1 MGLLRTFVINWSG
14 AIRIGSVVL
23 LLAAVFLILQSIP
36 LSEIRG
42 PLADW
47 VNSQGWAG
55 PLIFGLIYFL
65 AAVLL
70 LPASVFTVLAG
81 GIFGLATGF
90 AIVITAASLAAAVSF
105 LLARTLLRS
114 RIEKLAQRSPRFA
127 AIDQA
132 IHDGGWRI
140 VALLRLSPVV
150 PFGLQNYFYGL
161 TGIRFWPCVLTSAVG
176 IVPGTFLYVYLG
188 TIAGVA
194 LDPNRNRSAAEW
206 ALLIVGLL
214 ATLAATW
221 FITKL
226 AQARLAQLTVWSMA
240 EGRLRSESESESEPQ
255 PQNRWP
261 WATLGLALLAILAMS
276 VALAVRFLV

>member
-1 MGLLRTFVINWSG
+1 MMGSLRTLVNTWSG
-14 AIRIGSVVL
+14 VIRVGSVFV
-23 LLAAVFLILQSIP
+23 LLAALLAILQSIP

-47 VNSQGWAG
+47 VNSLGWAG

-90 AIVITAASLAAAVSF
+90 AIVIIAATLAAAVSL
-105 LLARTLLRS
+105 LLARTLLRG

-132 IHDGGWRI
+132 IRDGGWRI

-161 TGIRFWPCVLTSAVG
+161 TSIRFWPCVLTSAVT

-194 LDPNRNRSAAEW
+194 LDPNRSRTTAEW
-206 ALLIVGLL
+206 ALLIVGLF

-226 AQARLAQLTVWSMA
+226 AQARLAQLTVWSIA
-240 EGRLRSESESESEPQ
+240 EGRLRSESEPQ
-255 PQNRWP
+255 PHDGWP
-261 WATLGLALLAILAMS
+261 WATLGLALLATVAMS
-276 VALAVRFLV
+276 IAVAIRLV